1 MLSPCRSLNVY
12 LDRGSL
18 SLIVLW
24 LWKLPVLFLYRF
36 FCVFN
41 VGLMYGTKNSD
52 VFQVLMV
59 MPLAVVV

>member
-1 MLSPCRSLNVY
+1 
-12 LDRGSL
+12 
-18 SLIVLW
+18 
-24 LWKLPVLFLYRF
+24 
-36 FCVFN
+36 VFN